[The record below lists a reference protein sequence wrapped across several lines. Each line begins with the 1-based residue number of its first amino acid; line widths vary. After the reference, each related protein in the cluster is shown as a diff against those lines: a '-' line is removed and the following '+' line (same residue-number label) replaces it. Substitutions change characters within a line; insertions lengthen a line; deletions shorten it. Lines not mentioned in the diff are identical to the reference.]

1 MAELRDQRP
10 ALSAPRRQRDTR
22 QQAGFTLAEML
33 AALAILMTGITT
45 LLLSISDSVAVR
57 RSTDMRLAAA
67 QSVEGVLLQVRETG
81 IRRQVDG
88 ETDLD
93 LELAT
98 PQTYE
103 VPNRPGLRFH
113 VTAEEHPHR
122 ADLWLVRMRA
132 TWMEAGEILNEDFLR
147 VVPVQLPMSV
157 RVARFFEE
165 TQSSAR

>member
-1 MAELRDQRP
+1 MADLRKPR
-10 ALSAPRRQRDTR
+10 SAPEASGRSRDRRDE
-22 QQAGFTLAEML
+22 AGFTLAEML
-33 AALAILMTGITT
+33 AALAILMTGLTT

-67 QSVEGVLLQVRETG
+67 QAVEGVLLQVRETG
-81 IRRQVDG
+81 IRRKADG

-93 LELAT
+93 LELVT

-103 VPNRPGLRFH
+103 VPNQPGLRFH

-132 TWMEAGEILNEDFLR
+132 TWMDAGEILNEDFLR

-157 RVARFFEE
+157 RVAQFFEE

>member
-1 MAELRDQRP
+1 MADMRKPTLAPRGPGRSRDQRE
-10 ALSAPRRQRDTR
+10 
-22 QQAGFTLAEML
+22 QAGFTLAEML

-67 QSVEGVLLQVRETG
+67 QAVEDVLLQVRETG
-81 IRRQVDG
+81 IRRKAGG

-103 VPNRPGLRFH
+103 VASRPGLRFH

-132 TWMEAGEILNEDFLR
+132 TWMEAGEIMNEEFLR

-157 RVARFFEE
+157 RVARFFED
-165 TQSSAR
+165 TQDSAR